1 MGAGDFDITDKSRG
15 QGAERGPVV
24 VQGHVEAVDE
34 DAGFE
39 ARGAKPG
46 LLRESD
52 YLEGEQLLGVDRLV
66 DGEEIVLETGDL
78 IELFEPDDGEGG
90 GGEAVSAGVLGGAGL
105 AFGSARAGTL
115 GRVGAVGCELLIG
128 SGHNGDPFD
137 SQIACGL
144 G

>member
-1 MGAGDFDITDKSRG
+1 LGDFDIAMADEFRSQR
-15 QGAERGPVV
+15 AEGGPVIV
-24 VQGHVEAVDE
+24 EGHVEAVDE
-34 DAGFE
+34 DAALQAGGTE
-39 ARGAKPG
+39 PG
-46 LLRESD
+46 LLGESD
-52 YLEGEQLLGVDRLV
+52 QLEGVQFLGVDGLV
-66 DGEEIVLETGDL
+66 DGEEVVLETGDL
-78 IELFEPDDGEGG
+78 IEFFEPDDGEGG